1 MSVTS
6 TADDGS
12 HKQRQVTVIQLQ
24 GVEACGK
31 LEFGLHHVA
40 KWPPEAF
47 EELSGDEAST
57 AGHQEAVFV
66 HAGGQEGEEGFIHS
80 VLQKGYLN
88 RQVGR
93 LQRDSDSMRWQANDR
108 YSISKPT

>member
-12 HKQRQVTVIQLQ
+12 HKQRQVTVVQLQ
-24 GVEACGK
+24 GVEASGK

-40 KWPPEAF
+40 KWPPEAL

-80 VLQKGYLN
+80 VLQESHLN
-88 RQVGR
+88 VQVGR
-93 LQRDSDSMRWQANDR
+93 LELDSDVLKRC
-108 YSISKPT
+108 PL